1 MVTQRMT
8 LRHNLIS
15 SKNGS
20 VPGREVNSTPHRM
33 TTQMHKLTPVLA
45 IDLSMISRVDT
56 SNPSEAL
63 IHMDDL
69 SAIGVTHTTNNMSY
83 VSLYD
88 HEEGINSFKLPTNNA
103 REFLRSAI
111 LRSVLRE
118 QNTTIPLIQGIR
130 ADWMSVLN
138 PEDEMHDVSE
148 ESEDEMPALIPIATP
163 PPLCAADALET
174 VQGLGRARAEEWAAI
189 KKNTRSVQH
198 IYDDGDSS
206 SDYDPD
212 EEARR
217 YRNAAVLHREN
228 KKIERETQVPVNLK
242 PKFDEASLCVE
253 VMMNVSDENIANKLN
268 LATIDFS
275 KVYSFSWVCQSTRA
289 FDIVFKN
296 GACFFGTPSY
306 FEYHPNGHQSDP
318 YTAVGGKWTNPN
330 DYLRVAKDVQELLHV
345 A

>member
-1 MVTQRMT
+1 
-8 LRHNLIS
+8 
-15 SKNGS
+15 
-20 VPGREVNSTPHRM
+20 
-33 TTQMHKLTPVLA
+33 MHKLTPVLA

-69 SAIGVTHTTNNMSY
+69 STIGVTHTTNNMSY

-88 HEEGINSFKLPTNNA
+88 HEEGISSFKLPTNNA

-118 QNTTIPLIQGIR
+118 QNATIPLVQGIR

-163 PPLCAADALET
+163 PLCKAD
-174 VQGLGRARAEEWAAI
+174 
-189 KKNTRSVQH
+189 
-198 IYDDGDSS
+198 DDDSS

-217 YRNAAVLHREN
+217 YRNAALYLKLHREN
-228 KKIERETQVPVNLK
+228 KKIERETQAPINLK
-242 PKFDEASLCVE
+242 PKFDEASLRVE

-275 KVYSFSWVCQSTRA
+275 KVYSFSWVCHSTRA

-330 DYLRVAKDVQELLHV
+330 DYMRVAKDVQELLQV

>member
-1 MVTQRMT
+1 
-8 LRHNLIS
+8 
-15 SKNGS
+15 
-20 VPGREVNSTPHRM
+20 
-33 TTQMHKLTPVLA
+33 MHKLTPVLA
-45 IDLSMISRVDT
+45 IDLSMISWVDT

-63 IHMDDL
+63 IRMDDL
-69 SAIGVTHTTNNMSY
+69 STIGVTHTTDNMTY
-83 VSLYD
+83 ITLYD
-88 HEEGINSFKLPTNNA
+88 HEDGINSFKIPTNNA
-103 REFLRSAI
+103 RQFLRAAI

-118 QNTTIPLIQGIR
+118 QEATIPVVEPIR
-130 ADWMSVLN
+130 SDWLSVN
-138 PEDEMHDVSE
+138 PEDEMDDVSTVDE
-148 ESEDEMPALIPIATP
+148 ESDDEMPALIPIATP
-163 PPLCAADALET
+163 PPLCAAEDAT
-174 VQGLGRARAEEWAAI
+174 VQGQGRARAEEWAAI

-198 IYDDGDSS
+198 IYDDDSS

-217 YRNAAVLHREN
+217 YRNAALYLKLQREN
-228 KKIERETQVPVNLK
+228 KKIERETQTPVNLK
-242 PKFDEASLCVE
+242 PKFDEASLRVE

-330 DYLRVAKDVQELLHV
+330 DYLRVAKDVQELLQV

>member
-1 MVTQRMT
+1 
-8 LRHNLIS
+8 
-15 SKNGS
+15 
-20 VPGREVNSTPHRM
+20 M

-56 SNPSEAL
+56 SNPSEAV
-63 IHMDDL
+63 IHLDDQ
-69 SAIGVTHTTNNMSY
+69 STIGVTHTTDNMTYITLYNNE
-83 VSLYD
+83 D
-88 HEEGINSFKLPTNNA
+88 GINSFRIPTNNA

-111 LRSVLRE
+111 LRGILRE
-118 QNTTIPLIQGIR
+118 QSATIPVVE
-130 ADWMSVLN
+130 AVLN
-138 PEDEMHDVSE
+138 PEDEMDDASTIE
-148 ESEDEMPALIPIATP
+148 DEDDEMPALVPIATP
-163 PPLCAADALET
+163 PPLCE
-174 VQGLGRARAEEWAAI
+174 AEE
-189 KKNTRSVQH
+189 
-198 IYDDGDSS
+198 YDGDSS
-206 SDYDPD
+206 SDYDPV

-217 YRNAAVLHREN
+217 FRNAALYLRLQRE
-228 KKIERETQVPVNLK
+228 KKTVEREAQTPINLK

-275 KVYSFSWVCQSTRA
+275 KVYSFAWVCQSTRA

-330 DYLRVAKDVQELLHV
+330 DYMRVAKDVQELLQV